1 MGAHFGGWSV
11 WDEAVRTLAGFD
23 NIVVDTSSTFYALG
37 REKAGELIR
46 AWGTDRVMFGS
57 DYPMWKPRPDI
68 DCLLEMG
75 LTEDEYRRVFW
86 DNAAEL
92 FGLADP

>member
-1 MGAHFGGWSV
+1 
-11 WDEAVRTLAGFD
+11 
-23 NIVVDTSSTFYALG
+23 
-37 REKAGELIR
+37 
-46 AWGTDRVMFGS
+46 
-57 DYPMWKPRPDI
+57 MWKPRPDI